1 MAEHTKNALMNGQDN
16 ETMNNHANSMHSYM
30 SGNHHNTVASIHD
43 ENQTLATTPKSIK
56 VRLQAG
62 ECLYGMSFLS
72 FSPTIAEIAGW
83 AGYDFVIVD
92 IEHGFGGISE
102 ALRCI
107 HALGAANTPVI
118 VRVPEL
124 SHVWVKK
131 VLDLG
136 PQGIIFPLID
146 GPESAKKAVSYCRY
160 PPCGVRGVA
169 TPIVRAS
176 RFGIDEGYA
185 NQYEKDLLILCQVET
200 EEAVNNVE
208 GIAGV
213 DGVDG
218 IMVGPLD
225 LSASVGCLSNP
236 KCDKVQNM
244 LREIENTVLS
254 FKRKEGGGPY
264 LAGFAMSFDGPDQ
277 FRKRGYQLI
286 RGVTDVGLF
295 KNACVEDMN
304 KFRMNKI

>member
-1 MAEHTKNALMNGQDN
+1 MEVISHP
-16 ETMNNHANSMHSYM
+16 NHAKVHANANSTPHTTN
-30 SGNHHNTVASIHD
+30 GNHIYTDGRHHTIH
-43 ENQTLATTPKSIK
+43 ETNLTITTTPKSIK
-56 VRLQAG
+56 ARLQAG
-62 ECLYGMSFLS
+62 DCLYGMSFLS
-72 FSPTIAEIAGW
+72 FCPTMAEIAGW
-83 AGYDFVIVD
+83 AGYDFVILD
-92 IEHGFGGISE
+92 LEHGFGGISE

-107 HALGAANTPVI
+107 HALVAAKTPVI

-136 PQGIIFPLID
+136 PQGIVFPLVD

-160 PPCGVRGVA
+160 PPKGVRGVA

-176 RFGIDEGYA
+176 MFGIDEQYA
-185 NQYEKDLLILCQVET
+185 ERYEKDLLILCQIET

-225 LSASVGCLSNP
+225 LSASVGFMSDP
-236 KCDKVQNM
+236 KNEKVQEM
-244 LREIENTVLS
+244 MRKIEKTILG
-254 FKRKEGGGPY
+254 FKRKEEGGPY
-264 LAGFAMSFDGPDQ
+264 LAGFAMPFDGPDQ

-295 KNACVEDMN
+295 KNACVEDVK
-304 KFRMNKI
+304 KFKSNAIH